1 MVRIDIVSR
10 GIARGWVSRLVTPA
24 STLLVLAAS
33 AVPRPAT
40 AQESEQILG
49 RMEYERMRLYSG
61 AERNLAVLLQN
72 ALRQKRAMPPGGG
85 ILPMSLVDTRWRA
98 LGPDRVMTGTVA
110 TAGRVS
116 AIAIHPT
123 DMNIIYAGGAQG
135 GVWRSDDAGE
145 NWRPLTDQ
153 ECSLAMGSIAI
164 DPVNPDIIYA
174 GTGEQH
180 FSGDSYYGCGVLAVA
195 RRR

>member
-1 MVRIDIVSR
+1 M
-10 GIARGWVSRLVTPA
+10 T
-24 STLLVLAAS
+24 
-33 AVPRPAT
+33 VPRPAA
-40 AQESEQILG
+40 AQETEQILG

-72 ALRQKRAMPPGGG
+72 ALRQKRAMPPGGV
-85 ILPMSLVDTRWRA
+85 LPMGLVDNRWRA
-98 LGPDRVMTGTVA
+98 LGPDRVNTNGVF

-116 AIAIHPT
+116 TIAIHPT
-123 DMNIIYAGGAQG
+123 DMNILYAGGAQG
-135 GVWRSDDAGE
+135 GVWKSDDAGA
-145 NWRPLTDQ
+145 NWRPLTDH

-180 FSGDSYYGCGVLAVA
+180 FSGDSYYGCGVLRSLDAGETWEQQGAQQYVNKSERSGA
-195 RRR
+195 RASHAW